1 MVCLEFEYRVLG
13 AGWAEGRLARGADEV
28 ELSASYLSDALG
40 DLIEAVAL
48 VVEGVPSTQ
57 CSWLEEPGEFRW
69 RFLRSDGDVL
79 VEILWLDDWDKL
91 DHAGQ
96 LVFSDRV
103 PVLGLGRVILSEA
116 QRVLDALGPEE
127 YRRRWIEHEFPVRPL
142 DRLKSAIRQART
154 GTAERDA

>member
-1 MVCLEFEYRVLG
+1 MEFEYRVLE
-13 AGWAEGRLARGADEV
+13 AGWAEGRLAHGADEV

-79 VEILWLDDWDKL
+79 VEILWMDDWDKL

-96 LVFSDRV
+96 LVFSARV
-103 PVLGLGRVILSEA
+103 PVLCLGRVVLSEA

-142 DRLKSAIRQART
+142 DRLKSAIQQART
-154 GTAERDA
+154 GTPERDA